1 MSCKK
6 CSDLNSEDNKSN
18 SEVKK
23 CFFHTTKDIL
33 MNNDI
38 DYIKSWIT
46 ELYNKY
52 TTRDFIYNSSSKEFL
67 SFYRLL
73 VTFFPRL
80 LQQSAIHKKGKDF
93 VSNIANHILSLANK
107 GHVKI
112 EKETITTYIKYV
124 KINMENINKHH
135 LKEKHLYNCV
145 MKQHVPIDTAIH
157 FCYPGKKGKEL
168 KKLIRFY
175 VDRERL
181 IWTNLYCL
189 PNSIVRIIINKIN

>member
-80 LQQSAIHKKGKDF
+80 LQQSAIHKKRK
-93 VSNIANHILSLANK
+93 
-107 GHVKI
+107 
-112 EKETITTYIKYV
+112 
-124 KINMENINKHH
+124 
-135 LKEKHLYNCV
+135 
-145 MKQHVPIDTAIH
+145 
-157 FCYPGKKGKEL
+157 
-168 KKLIRFY
+168 RF
-175 VDRERL
+175 
-181 IWTNLYCL
+181 
-189 PNSIVRIIINKIN
+189 RI